1 MSDTAQHLCRI
12 YLISPP
18 EISLRAFP
26 KQLCDTLNAGHV
38 ACFQLRLKEA
48 DDKTIRNVSR
58 HLLPICQEHGVAF
71 LVNDRPDLAVD
82 VGADGV
88 HVGAKD
94 ETYAAARSIVGKE
107 SIVGVSCYDSLHSAL
122 IAGEEGADY
131 VAFGA
136 FYPTKTKQPRTRA
149 EPKILSWWRKATTV
163 PSVAIGGITVDNC
176 GPLIRA
182 GADFLAV
189 ISGVWNHPRNPE
201 TAISLFNDEI
211 AKHSNTGTGEPNAQE
226 PVLPAG

>member
-18 EISLRAFP
+18 EFSLRAFP
-26 KQLCDTLNAGHV
+26 KQLCATLKAGHV

-71 LVNDRPDLAVD
+71 LVNDRPDLAAD

-94 ETYAAARSIVGKE
+94 ATYAATRRIVGKA
-107 SIVGVSCYDSLHSAL
+107 SIVGVSCYDSLDSAVM
-122 IAGEEGADY
+122 ASDEGADY
-131 VAFGA
+131 IAFGA

-149 EPKILSWWRKATTV
+149 EPKILSWWRHATTV

-176 GPLIRA
+176 GPLVRA
-182 GADFLAV
+182 GADFIAV

-201 TAISLFNDEI
+201 TAISLFNAEI
-211 AKHSNTGTGEPNAQE
+211 VKHSNTGTGERKDQE
-226 PVLPAG
+226 TALTPG